1 MALDE
6 KLVNLADLK
15 AAIDSIP
22 KSDADMTKAV
32 YDTNNNGIVDNAEKV
47 NGHTVNTDVPSNAK
61 FTDTVYDDTAL
72 AGRVSTI
79 EGKESGWD
87 AKQNAISDLAAIRS
101 GAALGATALQSFTET
116 DPTVPSWAKQAKKPT
131 YTASEVG
138 ALPDTT
144 VIPTVPT
151 AEISANTA
159 ARHTHTNK
167 AVIDGITAEDI
178 SKWNSGGGGDVSYT
192 DIAPAEEIVSIN
204 ADYLRGYSPD
214 DFARPNQVSNR
225 NLLDNPWFTI
235 NQRQGYILPQG
246 KPFYNDADCTIQGG
260 TAAEP
265 YAVIKNGTNY
275 ALVGYPTFAKDSDV
289 VSGYTGQT
297 YTVDRWQSLYATDLV
312 LVNGNGITVKNTD
325 YCQKIELRRIPI
337 NKPLTAS
344 ILFTNGIL
352 EHFTFEFDGTRA
364 QHFDMLCANGV
375 KVWVAYDIWSTTNNA
390 QFFIHTNGQAIGIRA
405 VKLEIGTVST
415 LALDYVPDYA
425 TELLKCQRYFYTT
438 FANATYTPFGLGV
451 GNVAAGDRI
460 IVPFTLPTEMVK
472 NPTLKVVGLSG
483 IRCRRPSEDKTP
495 TSISYDI
502 SQHYRLCLR
511 LMGSFT
517 AGEVYYCLSIAYGS
531 YLEFIADL

>member
-116 DPTVPSWAKQAKKPT
+116 DPTVPSWAKQSTKPT

-167 AVIDGITAEDI
+167 TVIDGITAEDI
-178 SKWNSGGGGDVSYT
+178 SKWNSGGDVSEYIKGVDPTSAEQVQVSYEVQSNKVTSMNELST
-192 DIAPAEEIVSIN
+192 DIQYPSAKAVYTALNNFAKIQGRTITINGVSIDIPN
-204 ADYLRGYSPD
+204 FEDGRG
-214 DFARPNQVSNR
+214 
-225 NLLDNPWFTI
+225 
-235 NQRQGYILPQG
+235 
-246 KPFYNDADCTIQGG
+246 
-260 TAAEP
+260 
-265 YAVIKNGTNY
+265 
-275 ALVGYPTFAKDSDV
+275 
-289 VSGYTGQT
+289 
-297 YTVDRWQSLYATDLV
+297 
-312 LVNGNGITVKNTD
+312 
-325 YCQKIELRRIPI
+325 
-337 NKPLTAS
+337 
-344 ILFTNGIL
+344 
-352 EHFTFEFDGTRA
+352 
-364 QHFDMLCANGV
+364 
-375 KVWVAYDIWSTTNNA
+375 
-390 QFFIHTNGQAIGIRA
+390 
-405 VKLEIGTVST
+405 
-415 LALDYVPDYA
+415 
-425 TELLKCQRYFYTT
+425 
-438 FANATYTPFGLGV
+438 
-451 GNVAAGDRI
+451 
-460 IVPFTLPTEMVK
+460 
-472 NPTLKVVGLSG
+472 
-483 IRCRRPSEDKTP
+483 
-495 TSISYDI
+495 
-502 SQHYRLCLR
+502 
-511 LMGSFT
+511 
-517 AGEVYYCLSIAYGS
+517 IAY
-531 YLEFIADL
+531 